1 MYDIEQMMML
11 FRTQVTPDHSATG
24 RSQLSGNEVFY
35 QGGTVMAYR
44 VEI

>member
-11 FRTQVTPDHSATG
+11 FRTQVTPDLFATDT
-24 RSQLSGNEVFY
+24 SQFTGSEVFY
-35 QGGTVMAYR
+35 YGGTVMAYR